1 MFLGIA
7 LSSYAMRTETTDQ
20 VLDRRVRELL
30 LLQETAKKVTSILDL
45 EKLLDEIIGRVAEAF
60 GTLSDDATAIV
71 LRRE

>member
-1 MFLGIA
+1 M
-7 LSSYAMRTETTDQ
+7 SSGTTNQ
-20 VLDRRVRELL
+20 VLERRVHQLL
-30 LLQETAKKVTSILDL
+30 LLQETAKKVNSILDL